1 MFVSCVCMLRCYI
14 HVDYLYLYIC
24 SDSIDIDK
32 LELPANHPFA
42 ESRQVSKEEEEL
54 QRQRLLARR
63 GLSAQDVEL
72 LRKTQEMADDM
83 DR

>member
-1 MFVSCVCMLRCYI
+1 MLI
-14 HVDYLYLYIC
+14 TVYLYIC
-24 SDSIDIDK
+24 SDSIDIDN

>member
-1 MFVSCVCMLRCYI
+1 
-14 HVDYLYLYIC
+14 
-24 SDSIDIDK
+24 

-54 QRQRLLARR
+54 QKQRLLARR